1 MEKSR
6 FFIISTAMH
15 IIYGFESTISR
26 ITLGLLGYPNGCLKM
41 FDKRSKNDPEF
52 VEHGPTF

>member
-1 MEKSR
+1 
-6 FFIISTAMH
+6 MH